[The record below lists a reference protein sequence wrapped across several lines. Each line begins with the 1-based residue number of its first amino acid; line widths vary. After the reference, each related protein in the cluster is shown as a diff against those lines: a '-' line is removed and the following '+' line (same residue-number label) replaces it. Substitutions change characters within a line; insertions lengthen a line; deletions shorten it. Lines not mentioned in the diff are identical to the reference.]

1 MSFKTIYRIFN
12 LITVK
17 ILLGGKNK
25 KQKTSSEKSKKE
37 IFHNEANKRIIKR
50 IKSIKNNNMELFTG
64 SPSELINN
72 QRKNVYKID
81 KDVENFIREK
91 LFKKSS
97 RDLVGKEKEANDL
110 NIEKDLLKKRI
121 EEIKKDNEYLKK
133 EVCKKDNFI
142 EDLMTILKE
151 QQKYQLDINKELL
164 ISKKTTD

>member
-12 LITVK
+12 LIIVK

-25 KQKTSSEKSKKE
+25 KQVVKNQKRRFFTMKQIKELSKELKVSKTTIWNYLQDLPQNLSITKE
-37 IFHNEANKRIIKR
+37 
-50 IKSIKNNNMELFTG
+50 
-64 SPSELINN
+64 
-72 QRKNVYKID
+72 KNVYKID

-110 NIEKDLLKKRI
+110 NIEKDLLMKRI